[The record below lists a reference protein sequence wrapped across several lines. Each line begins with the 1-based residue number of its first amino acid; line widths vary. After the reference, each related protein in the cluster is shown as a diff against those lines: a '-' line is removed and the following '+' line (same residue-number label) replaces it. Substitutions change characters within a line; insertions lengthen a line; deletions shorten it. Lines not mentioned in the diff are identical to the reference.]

1 MVRAWRL
8 IGVGVLSALATLSAA
23 AQPALLFDREAE
35 QVARAY
41 LKAKA
46 ETDTD
51 MLARL
56 RPAEPA
62 NKFGPSLFLAMPRLE
77 APRADA
83 HRGVVE
89 FTGTCAEGLPSRG
102 IIDMTKV
109 DEGPPAD
116 RWKVQQIFW
125 TDRVPGLPKRSV
137 TKQDRAQEKQL
148 LAAAQRYLAAWLK
161 GDYTA
166 MSRLHF
172 DKLSKRNKGR
182 SYFSLRS
189 ASFSPKPTSWG
200 ELRVSFQAKVVIAKI
215 LPKTVNGDFYM
226 LKEDGQWKV
235 RGNAFTL

>member
-1 MVRAWRL
+1 MRVWWWVCVTVL
-8 IGVGVLSALATLSAA
+8 GVLAALPAA

-51 MLARL
+51 VLARL
-56 RPAEPA
+56 RPTEPA

-77 APRADA
+77 KPRADA

-89 FTGTCAEGLPSRG
+89 FTGKCVESLPGKGL
-102 IIDMTKV
+102 IELTKV
-109 DEGPPAD
+109 DEEPAAYQ
-116 RWKVQQIFW
+116 WKVQQIFW
-125 TDRVPGLPKRSV
+125 TDRAPGLPKRSV
-137 TKQDRAQEKQL
+137 TKQDKAQEKQL

-161 GDYTA
+161 GDYAA

-172 DKLSKRNKGR
+172 DKLSKRNKGK

-189 ASFSPKPTSWG
+189 ASFTPQPTSWG
-200 ELRVSFQAKVVIAKI
+200 ELRVSFQAKVVIAKV